1 MRHLFLV
8 YAKELHG
15 LWQQEGSGTLEGGED
30 SSYLPK
36 IQARRPDEEVGG
48 EGGGEARGLRNLW
61 FLHCVGVFA
70 RYLKR
75 CQENCTT
82 KSTPKL
88 KSKFQKQKFSNA

>member
-8 YAKELHG
+8 YAKKLHG

-61 FLHCVGVFA
+61 FLHRVGVFA

-75 CQENCTT
+75 CQENMITT
-82 KSTPKL
+82 AL
-88 KSKFQKQKFSNA
+88 QKAHLS